1 MTNIMNKSTEQTYQD
16 IYRASFPKLVT
27 YLQHRYACNLQDAED
42 IAARALHL
50 LWEKWDAIESHTEA
64 GMLRWLFLTARN
76 LMRDEAKKK
85 RRRPELIS
93 LEEMTDSQHPSALPD
108 PTPQQI
114 EEEYTRYLT
123 EITQRLSPNDAALF
137 RAKIAEHESDESIAA
152 RLGISVNTLR
162 VRWLRVKRR
171 ILNIWDELK
180 HDT

>member
-1 MTNIMNKSTEQTYQD
+1 
-16 IYRASFPKLVT
+16 
-27 YLQHRYACNLQDAED
+27 
-42 IAARALHL
+42 
-50 LWEKWDAIESHTEA
+50 
-64 GMLRWLFLTARN
+64 MLRWLFLTARN
-76 LMRDEAKKK
+76 LMRDEVKKK

-108 PTPQQI
+108 PTPRQI

-152 RLGISVNTLR
+152 RLDISVNTLR
-162 VRWLRVKRR
+162 VRWLRVKRK
-171 ILNIWDELK
+171 ILNMWDELK